1 MTPAKPASQAPR
13 QKTIVNSFDTRMP
26 QTRAMAGSSTPA
38 RIIAPRRVR
47 SRSAHSATANTT
59 AIRLMASRYVGKL
72 RPSAEVAPRRAGG
85 VAMRIGSPV
94 HTMRHT
100 SATMNERPSVT
111 STWASSAP
119 GNRRKTNRSTIPPKR
134 ATPSPLRMAAVQKS
148 TPRAIR
154 LVARYAPSMKNEPW
168 VRLGIRMSPK
178 IKEKPAERRKRRP
191 PSVMLLTASSSHRF
205 TPGGPGSALQR
216 RIVAR
221 VDRLREKPLL
231 VVRPELADLRIRLDG
246 RVDEPVPLPFAAPDI
261 EVADDVAEVVEAER
275 PARGIGEGHA
285 PQRLDEVFAVVG
297 LAARLL
303 EGGLR
308 HHAVDVESR
317 GVSPRDVAVLA
328 HHPVDEL
335 LVARGVDVVRVEV
348 ARDHADRLVPEGLQE
363 GVVTRGRTGHHGE
376 IEPLILVLLH
386 ELQRIRPREALDDRV
401 GAADLHDVGRVVR
414 RHQRRPQFLH
424 DPPARIL
431 EDPLEAPHLLV
442 AECEVVGEGDEALE
456 FELLRGVVGQ
466 GVHAL
471 RGGGGGAD
479 EEGIG
484 LALGH
489 VFGRRE
495 AQDRH
500 LRLGGVVAD
509 GQKLEGCQRPQ
520 DHVDVVALDELL
532 RLGLGARG
540 IASSVRHDQLDLP
553 AGEDVVAVL
562 QEADHALLHLD
573 ASRGERPRL
582 HGQEPDLDGLLLR
595 EGGRPREGGS
605 GRGADQE
612 VPTREP
618 RRHGLL
624 LWRACAW
631 RTCTA
636 GGLAGDLQA
645 RGLVGHLAAD
655 GHVTNLLPEA
665 IDLGQDLLVRLLDVD
680 GIGDG
685 HPAWTSRQPEH
696 FGAVAL
702 GIQEVAADGAR
713 VVDHVLDA
721 IALGAETPV
730 EVAEIVECLH
740 AHRDLLDQ
748 VRIVRAGPSA
758 HQGDFMVDGLRIR
771 AEEDDA
777 ETPVLLGHLHAHDV
791 AVESD
796 HALEVAHVDAD
807 VSESYHPR
815 HGLSPPPRGSV
826 VAQSILQFG

>member
-1 MTPAKPASQAPR
+1 MTPANPASQAPR
-13 QKTIVNSFDTRMP
+13 QKTIVNSWDTRMP

-72 RPSAEVAPRRAGG
+72 RPSAEVAPRSAGG

-119 GNRRKTNRSTIPPKR
+119 GNRRKTSRSTIPPKR
-134 ATPSPLRMAAVQKS
+134 ATPSPLRTAAVQKS

-191 PSVMLLTASSSHRF
+191 PSVMLLTASSSHRL

-231 VVRPELADLRIRLDG
+231 VVGPELADLWIRLDG
-246 RVDEPVPLPFAAPDI
+246 RVDEPVALPLAASDI
-261 EVADDVAEVVEAER
+261 EVADHIAEVVEAER
-275 PARGIGEGHA
+275 PARGIGERHA
-285 PQRLDEVFAVVG
+285 PQGLDELFAVVR
-297 LAARLL
+297 LPARLL

-308 HHAVDVESR
+308 HHSVDVEPG
-317 GVSPRDVAVLA
+317 GVGPRDVAVLA

-348 ARDHADRLVPEGLQE
+348 ARDHADRLVPEGLQQ

-376 IEPLILVLLH
+376 SEPLILVLLH
-386 ELQRIRPREALDDRV
+386 ELQRIRPREALNDRV
-401 GAADLHDVGRVVR
+401 GAADLHDVRRVVR
-414 RHQRRPQFLH
+414 RHQRRPQLLR

-509 GQKLEGCQRPQ
+509 GQKLEGRQRPQ
-520 DHVDVVALDELL
+520 DHVDVVALDQLL

-540 IASSVRHDQLDLP
+540 IASSVGHDQLDLP
-553 AGEDVVAVL
+553 AREDVVAVL

-573 ASRGERPRL
+573 ASRGERSRL
-582 HGQEPDLDGLLLR
+582 HGQEPNLDGLRLR
-595 EGGRPREGGS
+595 EGGRPREGGG
-605 GRGADQE
+605 GRSAEQE

-631 RTCTA
+631 RAARCRWSSGRSPGSRA
-636 GGLAGDLQA
+636 RRSSGRRRARDELAPRGD
-645 RGLVGHLAAD
+645 R
-655 GHVTNLLPEA
+655 P
-665 IDLGQDLLVRLLDVD
+665 R
-680 GIGDG
+680 
-685 HPAWTSRQPEH
+685 P
-696 FGAVAL
+696 
-702 GIQEVAADGAR
+702 
-713 VVDHVLDA
+713 
-721 IALGAETPV
+721 
-730 EVAEIVECLH
+730 
-740 AHRDLLDQ
+740 
-748 VRIVRAGPSA
+748 GPSRPA
-758 HQGDFMVDGLRIR
+758 ARCRWGWRR
-771 AEEDDA
+771 APSSDA
-777 ETPVLLGHLHAHDV
+777 PSARTPRCGC
-791 AVESD
+791 
-796 HALEVAHVDAD
+796 
-807 VSESYHPR
+807 PR
-815 HGLSPPPRGSV
+815 DRGS
-826 VAQSILQFG
+826 SSRSRSRG